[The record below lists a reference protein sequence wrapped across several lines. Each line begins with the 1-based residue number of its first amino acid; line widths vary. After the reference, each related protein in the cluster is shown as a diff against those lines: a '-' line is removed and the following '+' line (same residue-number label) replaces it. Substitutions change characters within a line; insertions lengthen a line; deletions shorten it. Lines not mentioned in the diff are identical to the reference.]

1 MYDMVSRENQ
11 KLAASAVVALVVLV
25 ALRALTDFGLL
36 SRFTIIVVVIIVT
49 QFVSE
54 RVYQ

>member
-1 MYDMVSRENQ
+1 MVSRENQ
-11 KLAASAVVALVVLV
+11 KLAASAVVVLVAIV

-36 SRFTIIVVVIIVT
+36 SRFTIVVFVTIVT
-49 QFVSE
+49 QSVFE

>member
-25 ALRALTDFGLL
+25 ALRALTDFGPL
-36 SRFTIIVVVIIVT
+36 SRFMIVVVVIIVT
-49 QFVSE
+49 QSVFE
-54 RVYQ
+54 RMYQ

>member
-1 MYDMVSRENQ
+1 MVSRENQ

-36 SRFTIIVVVIIVT
+36 SRFTIVVVVIIVT
-49 QFVSE
+49 QSVFE
-54 RVYQ
+54 RMYQ

>member
-54 RVYQ
+54 RVYH